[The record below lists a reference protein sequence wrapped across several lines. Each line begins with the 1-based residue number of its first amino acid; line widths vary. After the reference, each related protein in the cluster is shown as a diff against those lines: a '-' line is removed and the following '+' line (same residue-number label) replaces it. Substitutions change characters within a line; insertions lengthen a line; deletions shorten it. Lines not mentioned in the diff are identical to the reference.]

1 MSENRIEINSSE
13 CKGCRVCVETCPRE
27 CIKIGVEINML
38 GYQFAKFEKHECTA
52 CGLCYYVCPE
62 PGAITVYKEEK

>member
-1 MSENRIEINSSE
+1 MSKNRIEINSAE
-13 CKGCRVCVETCPRE
+13 CKGCRVCVEACPRE
-27 CIKIGVEINML
+27 CIKISAEINLL
-38 GYQFAKFEKHECTA
+38 GYQYAKFEKCECTA